1 MKSLT
6 KEQKRMRELMGF
18 TYKDNSHDI
27 LSEQNIKKSTKRKS
41 LITERLSKVL
51 LNEQVNNPEEI
62 AELLQKEINDVLAKK
77 ADTSILDTMVHLK
90 YDPMG
95 NYMSLI
101 FTDGTELILRP
112 EGGGKFVKKIPYE
125 IRDYPNPEGP
135 QYAPIVDVVT
145 PIRSIQPNYDMTEIF
160 NQVVE
165 ANPTTLGRFFE
176 ADNEVSQFI
185 KKQVVNAK
193 PSFNW
198 LPEQGGVEL
207 IVSPT
212 YEYKK
217 PKQRPKNSTKFN
229 DENITTDFT
238 LAAFTESVGPMP
250 LWYNYRVGEPLKPIS
265 DLWIGTVK
273 MKGATSQELIQI
285 EITLPTELLDNK
297 DVPIVPPVTNDC
309 ECEDL
314 TTGEMIKYPCDGP
327 KPPECIEDITPI
339 ELKLDLVDAFAFDK
353 VENPDDTSWWHK
365 DDGGEQF
372 ENFIDTYNAT
382 KKKYSMV
389 WDQYLEFL
397 KDKGVIVYGYA
408 SIDGDS
414 DEDMRGNYKD
424 CNSDG
429 QLSDTSAMQP
439 RHKYNQCLSEKR
451 AVQVIKDIVALLPE
465 LDGILKPIGKGET
478 DKFNGKRYPANSDA
492 TAPNRRVNAN
502 FPKFKTKIKN

>member
-77 ADTSILDTMVHLK
+77 ADTSIIDTMVHLK

-95 NYMSLI
+95 KYMSLI

-145 PIRSIQPNYDMTEIF
+145 PIHSIQPNYDMTEIF

-198 LPEQGGVEL
+198 LPQQRGVEL
-207 IVSPT
+207 IVTPVH
-212 YEYKK
+212 EYKK
-217 PKQRPKNSTKFN
+217 PKKRPKNSTKFN
-229 DENITTDFT
+229 DENITTDFP
-238 LAAFTESVGPMP
+238 LAAFTESLRMP

-353 VENPDDTSWWHK
+353 VEDTDGTSLWHENGGKQFDD
-365 DDGGEQF
+365 
-372 ENFIDTYNAT
+372 FI
-382 KKKYSMV
+382 KKYNQTKEENSMV

-397 KDKGVIVYGYA
+397 KDKGVIIYGYA
-408 SIDGDS
+408 SRDD
-414 DEDMRGNYKD
+414 DPNEDMIGDYIKCNKD
-424 CNSDG
+424 EKLGGTKQARRD
-429 QLSDTSAMQP
+429 
-439 RHKYNQCLSEKR
+439 YNQCLSQKR
-451 AVQVIKDIVALLPE
+451 ADQVIKDIVALLPE
-465 LDGILKPIGKGET
+465 LDGVFTGKGRGESCKSGNCWKSGNAVNT
-478 DKFNGKRYPANSDA
+478 DLTKED
-492 TAPNRRVNAN
+492 RRVTGT
-502 FPKFKTKIKN
+502 FPKFKTTIKN

>member
-1 MKSLT
+1 M
-6 KEQKRMRELMGF
+6 
-18 TYKDNSHDI
+18 
-27 LSEQNIKKSTKRKS
+27 
-41 LITERLSKVL
+41 
-51 LNEQVNNPEEI
+51 
-62 AELLQKEINDVLAKK
+62 
-77 ADTSILDTMVHLK
+77 
-90 YDPMG
+90 
-95 NYMSLI
+95 
-101 FTDGTELILRP
+101 
-112 EGGGKFVKKIPYE
+112 VKKEDINLRRTDRPFCIKENGSYWKFEKAAAVPLLKIQLAGAEVNFNGYLPDTWIP
-125 IRDYPNPEGP
+125 
-135 QYAPIVDVVT
+135 VD
-145 PIRSIQPNYDMTEIF
+145 
-160 NQVVE
+160 
-165 ANPTTLGRFFE
+165 
-176 ADNEVSQFI
+176 
-185 KKQVVNAK
+185 KK
-193 PSFNW
+193 
-198 LPEQGGVEL
+198 E
-207 IVSPT
+207 
-212 YEYKK
+212 
-217 PKQRPKNSTKFN
+217 
-229 DENITTDFT
+229 
-238 LAAFTESVGPMP
+238 
-250 LWYNYRVGEPLKPIS
+250 
-265 DLWIGTVK
+265 
-273 MKGATSQELIQI
+273 
-285 EITLPTELLDNK
+285 
-297 DVPIVPPVTNDC
+297 C